1 MMLVVIGRLC
11 REDTTDLFCLK
22 WHENA
27 LLKYFFW
34 LHNLWTEDVLAL
46 DVLG

>member
-27 LLKYFFW
+27 LLKYFIW
-34 LHNLWTEDVLAL
+34 LHICIPDKVFVT
-46 DVLG
+46 